1 MNFGGTLQEAVAL
14 VNSGRLAEFVEEW
27 AKALDE
33 QTLRERLLVLG
44 DAFSAMGKAREGLE
58 LVLRALKLDAQN
70 IRSLCAAG
78 ESYQVCNLLPEAFG
92 CFYKATHL
100 APLEPAAWSGLGH
113 VFLRSHKTKEAL
125 HCLQKAFDI
134 QPANPDVSNRLGL
147 VFLAQN
153 NPKQAAQ
160 WFLNS
165 IKLKPDFSHAWGN
178 LAVAWRKSDQIQLAI
193 RACKSA
199 LKIDPRNAANWTNLG
214 VLHQEQNEIEEALF
228 AYRKAIALDE
238 NFYLAHVN
246 EGIALLLKGD
256 LLAGWNKYE
265 YRWLA
270 GESQKQRHLKLPFW
284 TGNESLAGKTILL
297 HSDQGFGD
305 TIQCL
310 RFVSVLRRLGA
321 FIHIEVNPVLVAI
334 AAQVD
339 GVVSAVPLMQ
349 AGEAFD
355 FQCPFLSLPFACKT
369 SFENLPAAVPY
380 LRPSAQAV
388 EKWKNFETTAGKLR
402 VALVWRGNAGHDN
415 DRNRSL
421 SLEALKPLLELEN
434 CEFINLQWGLSGAE
448 KAALSQHPNFRDAM
462 PLISTFDD
470 TAACLTHVDLVISVD
485 TAVAHLAGALGK
497 HVWILLPFAPDWRW
511 LLGRI
516 DSPWYPSAR
525 LFRQP
530 TRGAWSAVVEQIV
543 LNLKLLVNEF
553 KTSSGI

>member
-1 MNFGGTLQEAVAL
+1 M
-14 VNSGRLAEFVEEW
+14 
-27 AKALDE
+27 
-33 QTLRERLLVLG
+33 
-44 DAFSAMGKAREGLE
+44 
-58 LVLRALKLDAQN
+58 
-70 IRSLCAAG
+70 
-78 ESYQVCNLLPEAFG
+78 
-92 CFYKATHL
+92 
-100 APLEPAAWSGLGH
+100 
-113 VFLRSHKTKEAL
+113 
-125 HCLQKAFDI
+125 
-134 QPANPDVSNRLGL
+134 GL
-147 VFLAQN
+147 VFLEQN
-153 NPKQAAQ
+153 NPQHAAQ

-165 IKLKPDFSHAWGN
+165 IKLKPDSSHAWGN
-178 LAVAWRKSDQIQLAI
+178 LAVAWRKSDQIQLAL

-214 VLHQEQNEIEEALF
+214 VLHQEQNEIEEALS
-228 AYRKAIALDE
+228 AYRRAIALDE

-256 LLAGWNKYE
+256 LLAGWAKYE

-284 TGNESLAGKTILL
+284 KGNESLAGKTILL

-310 RFVSVLRRLGA
+310 RFVSVLLSLGA
-321 FIHIEVNPVLVAI
+321 LIHIEVNPVLVAI

-369 SFENLPAAVPY
+369 TFETLPAAVPY
-380 LRPSAQAV
+380 LHPSAQAL
-388 EKWKNFETTAGKLR
+388 EKWKSFEPTTGKLR
-402 VALVWRGNAGHDN
+402 VALAWRGNAEHEN

-421 SLEALKPLLELEN
+421 SLEALKPLLALEN
-434 CEFINLQWGLSGAE
+434 CEFINLQWGLAGAE
-448 KAALSQHPNFRDAM
+448 KDAVAQLPNFRDTM

-470 TAACLTHVDLVISVD
+470 TAAFLTHVDLVISVD

-497 HVWILLPFAPDWRW
+497 QVWILLPFAPDWRW
-511 LLGRI
+511 LLERI
-516 DSPWYPSAR
+516 DSPWYPTAR

-543 LNLKLLVNEF
+543 LNLKVLVNEF
-553 KTSSGI
+553 TTSSGN